1 MQDRRHD
8 IDALRALAFAAL
20 ILYHLCML
28 YVAEWEWHIKS
39 PHLAEWLQLP
49 MLFMNRWRMDLIF
62 LVSGIASAFLLKSGQ
77 AWRFLFQ
84 RHNRLVIPLV
94 FGCLVIV
101 PIQPYV
107 QAVTNGAAE
116 PGFIAF
122 LAKYFTG
129 GPWPKD
135 AFDGWEHSFTW
146 NHLWYL
152 AYLWM
157 YTIALFALWPLLDS
171 SLGKRLRARLTGL
184 RGAALLVLPALP
196 PLAWTLLLQIRFP
209 DNGDF
214 IHDWYR
220 NAMYFTFFLYGFL
233 LAKDAALWEE
243 IQRLRKLSLGVA
255 LGFGGAYIAL
265 VANLPDDVDYGTQV
279 LVWVL
284 RNIYVWSMLLALL
297 GWSKQCL
304 NKPFRWLPWAREA
317 VYPWYLL
324 HQSLIVLMAYWLIPL
339 HFNGPVEALL
349 VLAGTVAGCWAVF
362 AIVRRLNWLRP
373 LFGLKRLAAE
383 APAQHASVA
392 IGHQAVE
399 GTRVAVEDQGQEMPV
414 AFPQR

>member
-8 IDALRALAFAAL
+8 IDALRAIAFALL

-28 YVAEWEWHIKS
+28 YVADWEWHIKS
-39 PHLAEWLQLP
+39 PHLAEWLQWP

-62 LVSGIASAFLLKSGQ
+62 LVSGIASAFLLKPGQ

-94 FGCLVIV
+94 FGCLFIV

-107 QAVTNGAAE
+107 QGVSNGLVE

-122 LAKYFTG
+122 LGKYFTG
-129 GPWPKD
+129 GPWPAQ

-152 AYLWM
+152 VYLWI
-157 YTIALFALWPLLDS
+157 YTIALFLLWPLLNS
-171 SLGKRLRARLTGL
+171 TLGRQLRSRLTGL
-184 RGAALLVLPALP
+184 RGAALLSLPVLP
-196 PLAWTLLLQIRFP
+196 PLAWTLLLQMRFP

-214 IHDWYR
+214 IHDGYR

-233 LAKDAALWEE
+233 LARDAALWEE
-243 IQRLRKLSLGVA
+243 IQRLRKASLGIA
-255 LGFGGAYIAL
+255 LTFAGAYLGL
-265 VANLPDDVDYGTQV
+265 VASLPADVGYGTQV
-279 LVWVL
+279 TIWVL
-284 RNIYVWSMLLALL
+284 RNIYVWTMLLALL
-297 GWSKQCL
+297 GWSKQVL
-304 NKPFRWLPWAREA
+304 NRPFRWLPWAREA

-324 HQSLIVLMAYWLIPL
+324 HQSLIVLLAYWLIPL
-339 HFNGPVEALL
+339 HFSGPAEALL
-349 VLAGTVAGCWAVF
+349 VLAGTVAGCWGIF
-362 AIVRRLNWLRP
+362 AIVRRVNWLRP
-373 LFGLKRLAAE
+373 LFGLKRLSAE
-383 APAQHASVA
+383 APAGHAAVEVR
-392 IGHQAVE
+392 HQAVE
-399 GTRVAVEDQGQEMPV
+399 GPRVAVEYQGQEVPV